1 MNAEQSGS
9 RRRKQAPHDVSW
21 HWFLP
26 GTTGERLGGRGDG
39 TREREGR
46 GDGGGTRVKR
56 RNKETSSKSLKC
68 IQVLFCHGDNALFGG
83 NG

>member
-26 GTTGERLGGRGDG
+26 GTTGERL
-39 TREREGR
+39 GR